1 MGKIKVEKVK
11 VDNKKVIEVKK
22 VEIHNTTIKV
32 DYEVSKELELF
43 FNLDNKFKIE
53 YGEDMTDVPEE
64 IAIIPFISNVLPII
78 WLTNSC
84 LVVNKLDK
92 NYYESIQ
99 KTKEAFQNI
108 YPNVKFEGEIKVKE
122 IIETKIKN
130 DKEENKSVFFSGGID
145 SVSSLVSVISQK
157 PLLITIWGTDVW
169 DHNEEGWKSL
179 KDLAVEYSEKLQ
191 LKNLFI
197 KTNFRKFIYE
207 HVLTKELLEGRIDD
221 SWWRGIQHGIGLLGH
236 VAPYAYKYNI
246 TTHYIPAT
254 LNVKS
259 QKGTTCGSCPEID
272 ETVKYANCN
281 IVHEGYEKT
290 RIEKAAHI
298 VRYFKGQGKTMRLR
312 VCYMDKGDKLNCC
325 ECEKC
330 YLSMMEVL
338 SEKVDLKDWGFD
350 VDGETLRNIPKFL
363 KEHANPSPINK
374 EIWMDIREKFR
385 EDKKYWK
392 KQKDVKW
399 ILNYNPYHKSLK
411 EILRVKK

>member
-1 MGKIKVEKVK
+1 MGKIKVVNIDIK
-11 VDNKKVIEVKK
+11 DN
-22 VEIHNTTIKV
+22 TILV
-32 DYEVSKELELF
+32 DYIISEDLKQF
-43 FNLDNKFKIE
+43 FNMENKFKIE
-53 YGEDMTDVPEE
+53 YGENIEEVPEE

-78 WLTNSC
+78 WLTNSS
-84 LVVNKLDK
+84 LELEKIDEEYFK
-92 NYYESIQ
+92 SIND
-99 KTKEAFQNI
+99 TKKAFQKV
-108 YPNVKFEGEIKVKE
+108 YPNAKFEGKIKVNN
-122 IIETKIKN
+122 IIKNKKKKIKE
-130 DKEENKSVFFSGGID
+130 DVVSVFFSGGID
-145 SVSSLVSVISQK
+145 SVSSLVSVIEKK

-179 KDLAVEYSEKLQ
+179 KELAVDYSKQ
-191 LKNLFI
+191 LNSKNLFI

-207 HVLTKELLEGRIDD
+207 HVLTEKLLKGVIND

-259 QKGTTCGSCPEID
+259 QQGTTCGSCPEID

-281 IVHEGYEKT
+281 IVHEGYDKT
-290 RIEKAAHI
+290 RIEKASHI
-298 VRYFKGQGKTMRLR
+298 VNCFRNKGETIKLR

-350 VDGETLRNIPKFL
+350 VDGEILRNIPRFL

-374 EIWMDIREKFR
+374 EIWMDIKNKFK

-399 ILNYNPYHKSLK
+399 ILNYNPYHKSFS
-411 EILRVKK
+411 EILKMKNRKED